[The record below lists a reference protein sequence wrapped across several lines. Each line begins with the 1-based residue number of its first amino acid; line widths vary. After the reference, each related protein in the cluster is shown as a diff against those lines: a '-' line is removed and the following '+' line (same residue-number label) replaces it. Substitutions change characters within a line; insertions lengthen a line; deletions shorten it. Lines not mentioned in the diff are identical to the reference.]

1 MSERRS
7 WLPVAAQF
15 RALVLGTILLCVAA
29 VPALAGLGL
38 TARDYV
44 ATSRE
49 IAALRFEIVDIHAVA
64 GPDGPVPEVVL
75 RARGV
80 ESTPLTL
87 AEVNFD
93 LDWQGHRVAT
103 GLAYP
108 NLPLTGDVD
117 TTVNVPTSL
126 NEDYAAQ
133 TRALLAGGQAPFT
146 LDGRARVALPDGNV
160 MVWLTLSGSFR
171 RG

>member
-7 WLPVAAQF
+7 WLPAAMQF
-15 RALVLGTILLCVAA
+15 RALALGTILLCVAA
-29 VPALAGLGL
+29 VPALVGLGL
-38 TARDYV
+38 TARDYL
-44 ATSRE
+44 ATSQE

-64 GPDGPVPEVVL
+64 GADGPVPEVVL

-80 ESTPLTL
+80 ESVPLTL

-93 LDWQGHRVAT
+93 LEWQGHRVAT

-117 TTVNVPTSL
+117 TTITVPTSL
-126 NEDYAAQ
+126 NADYATQ

-146 LDGRARVALPDGNV
+146 LDGRARVVLPDGNV
-160 MVWLTLSGSFR
+160 MVWLTLSGSYR